1 MTPLPPAP
9 RRASLWVEIGVNLA
23 LLTVA
28 VSVFDVGIFLLA
40 TRYVLE
46 EASVDLAESAA
57 VLVAAEVAASEPDL
71 WPLVVEENRKHGLKG
86 LAIWSVRDS
95 SIVGDAGE
103 IDDLVKRTV
112 ASRDVFSE
120 VVGDEVRVVAPVG
133 SGRPSAVVSLRYPLT
148 RAARP
153 AWGVVAGHAIF
164 SAGVISL
171 FGWFLLRRNVV
182 APLRRISDAT
192 ARIAGGDFLAPV
204 PSDAPVELADLAG
217 ALARMGAALASYQAN
232 TAEQLNSLEEAN
244 RELRLAQDA
253 LVRTEKLASVGRLAA
268 GLAHELGNPLAAVR
282 GYLELVVS
290 NPDASENEEVLRRAQ
305 FDVER
310 MHQLLRNLLDFARSD
325 ESAPADLA
333 VDDLVAEAFR
343 TVEHQ
348 VAFRG
353 IAVRVK
359 AGEAGVVHAEAGKL
373 HQMLVN
379 LLLNAAESGARK
391 VMLEAGRTG
400 SEVWIAVEDDGEGIA
415 AENIPRLFEPFF
427 TTRPPGEGTGLGL
440 ATAFRVMEQHRGR
453 IEVRSE
459 LHRGSRF
466 VCFFPGG
473 VSSPGSLG

>member
-1 MTPLPPAP
+1 MSLSPPAS

-28 VSVFDVGIFLLA
+28 VSVLDVGIFSLA

-57 VLVAAEVAASEPDL
+57 LVVAAEVAASEPEL
-71 WPLVVEENRKHGLKG
+71 WSIVVEENRKHGLKG

-95 SIVGDAGE
+95 AIVGDAGE

-120 VVGDEVRVVAPVG
+120 IVGDEVRVVAPVG
-133 SGRPSAVVSLRYPLT
+133 TGRPSAVISLRYPLS
-148 RAARP
+148 RVERP

-164 SAGVISL
+164 SAGVISV

-182 APLRRISDAT
+182 EPIRRISEAT
-192 ARIAGGDFLAPV
+192 ARIAGGDFLAAV
-204 PSDAPVELADLAG
+204 PSDAPVELADLAD
-217 ALARMGAALASYQAN
+217 ALARTGASLARYQAN
-232 TAEQLNSLEEAN
+232 TAEQLNSLEAAN
-244 RELRLAQDA
+244 LELRRAQDA

-282 GYLELVVS
+282 GYLELVVG
-290 NPDASENEEVLRRAQ
+290 NPEAPENEEVLRRAQ
-305 FDVER
+305 VDVER
-310 MHQLLRNLLDFARSD
+310 MHRLLRNLLDFARGD

-333 VDDLVAEAFR
+333 VDDLVVEALR

-348 VAFRG
+348 LAFRG
-353 IAVRVK
+353 IVVKVR

-373 HQMLVN
+373 HQVLVN
-379 LLLNAAESGARK
+379 LLLNAAESGARH
-391 VMLEAGRTG
+391 VMLEAGRSE
-400 SEVWIAVEDDGEGIA
+400 SEVWVAVEDDGEGIA
-415 AENIPRLFEPFF
+415 AENVPRLFEPFF
-427 TTRPPGEGTGLGL
+427 TTRPPGQGTGLGL
-440 ATAFRVMEQHRGR
+440 ATAFRVMEQHGGR

-459 LHRGSRF
+459 VLRGSRF
-466 VCFFPGG
+466 VCFFPVG
-473 VSSPGSLG
+473 VSAPGASG